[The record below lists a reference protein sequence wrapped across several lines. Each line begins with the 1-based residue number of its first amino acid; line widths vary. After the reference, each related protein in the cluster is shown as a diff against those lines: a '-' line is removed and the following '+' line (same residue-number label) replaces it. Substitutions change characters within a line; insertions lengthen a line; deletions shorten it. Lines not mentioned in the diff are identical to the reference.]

1 LAISFHEK
9 DDSLMT
15 ALGLQ
20 EFCQDIANLDVST
33 LIEQFVRLE
42 RNADRLREE
51 IRLKTKAYRRELDK
65 QYSCIFEE
73 IGSDLH

>member
-15 ALGLQ
+15 AVGLQ

-42 RNADRLREE
+42 ENAECLRQE
-51 IRLKTKAYRRELDK
+51 IRCKTKGYRKELDK
-65 QYSCIFEE
+65 QYSRIFEE